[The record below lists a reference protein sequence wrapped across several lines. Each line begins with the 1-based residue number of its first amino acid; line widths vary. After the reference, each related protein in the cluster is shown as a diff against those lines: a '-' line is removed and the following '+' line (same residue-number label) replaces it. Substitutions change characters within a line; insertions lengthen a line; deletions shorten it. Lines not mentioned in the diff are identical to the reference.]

1 MITLR
6 HIYTLLFFAGLFFIP
21 FNNFEGLSFLGE
33 YKNEAASYFFLIGFG
48 ILCVDSV
55 LKGKINLPYRNLI
68 FQLVCLFILWTIIA
82 TLFNLPTVLDSYYK
96 QTSGISRFVRQF
108 ISLTL
113 SAFVFLS
120 LFWNVVRKM
129 SLEQILRTFR
139 TVILAGLIFAF
150 VYGVIETAVVVFG
163 VGQLLPILKL
173 FEFFPFVN
181 VSLDNLGRIS
191 SVTYEV
197 PSLGNYLITIS
208 AWMFSY
214 IITEKSKLRFIPTLM
229 VLFLMLFSGSRTALV
244 NVTLQLLVFLTALY
258 FSTEYRQQ
266 VIRLVQASLLVFG
279 VLFIFNAKTII
290 NVAEKKIESLDF
302 TKKTEHDI
310 SNRTRFGM
318 QYASLQIFKKN
329 PITGVGLGQET
340 YHKIYEYP
348 NWATRDNWEFEYRYK
363 NQQITSFPPTYN
375 IYTRLLSETGIIGFG
390 LFVYIV
396 YLCISTSR
404 KLGTK
409 SLNEKEKALCL
420 ILLISFIGLGVNWL
434 QTDFFRQY
442 GVWFCM
448 AILIKLIEERKKS
461 IQTVS

>member
-33 YKNEAASYFFLIGFG
+33 YKNESASYFFLIGFG
-48 ILCVDSV
+48 VLCIDSI

-82 TLFNLPTVLDSYYK
+82 TLFNLPTVLESYYK
-96 QTSGISRFVRQF
+96 KTSGVSRFIRQF
-108 ISLTL
+108 ISLIL
-113 SAFVFLS
+113 SAFVFFS

-129 SLEQILRTFR
+129 SVSQILRTFR
-139 TVILAGLIFAF
+139 MVILAGLIFAF
-150 VYGVIETAVVVFG
+150 AYGVIETAVVVFG
-163 VGQLLPILKL
+163 IGQLLPLLKL

-214 IITEKSKLRFIPTLM
+214 IITHKSIYRFIPTLM
-229 VLFLMLFSGSRTALV
+229 VLFLMLFSGSRTALI
-244 NVTLQLLVFLTALY
+244 NVTLQLVVFLIALY

-266 VIRLVQASLLVFG
+266 VIRLVQASLLAFSI
-279 VLFIFNAKTII
+279 LFIFNAKTII
-290 NVAEKKIESLDF
+290 NVAEKKIESLNF
-302 TKKTEHDI
+302 SKKTAHDI

-318 QYASLQIFKKN
+318 QYASVQIFKKN
-329 PITGVGLGQET
+329 PIAGVGLGQET

-363 NQQITSFPPTYN
+363 NQQLTSFPPAYN
-375 IYTRLLSETGIIGFG
+375 MYTRLLSETGIIGFG
-390 LFVYIV
+390 IFVYVV

-409 SLNEKEKALCL
+409 SLDEQEKALCL

-442 GVWFCM
+442 GIWFCM
-448 AILIKLIEERKKS
+448 AILIKLIEERKKT
-461 IQTVS
+461 IQASS